1 MGAMVLAITVP
12 ALAGVSNT
20 GNSQN
25 VVGQDSEQQVES
37 GDATQNMS
45 VTGGGDNSNQ
55 CFGDSSVANTGN
67 VANNIGGLQTT
78 PSNNDG
84 NHRNGKNHRN
94 GNNGQVEVGGGDFTI
109 NPSSTTTC
117 DQQVNQAA
125 SASGN

>member
-1 MGAMVLAITVP
+1 MQRIILKRLVTVAAMASMVLAITVP

-25 VVGQDSEQQVES
+25 VVGQDPEQQVES

-67 VANNIGGLQTT
+67 ATNATDILQVN
-78 PSNNDG
+78 SED
-84 NHRNGKNHRN
+84 
-94 GNNGQVEVGGGDFTI
+94 VEVEIDDSADFEI
-109 NPSSTTTC
+109 SPESSTSC
-117 DQQVNQAA
+117 EQQVNQAA
-125 SASGN
+125 TASG

>member
-1 MGAMVLAITVP
+1 MQRIILKRLVTIAAMASMVLAITVP

-25 VVGQDSEQQVES
+25 VVGQDPEQQVES

-67 VANNIGGLQTT
+67 ATNAADILQVN
-78 PSNNDG
+78 SED
-84 NHRNGKNHRN
+84 
-94 GNNGQVEVGGGDFTI
+94 VEVEIDDSADFEI
-109 NPSSTTTC
+109 SPESSTSC
-117 DQQVNQAA
+117 VQQVNQAA
-125 SASGN
+125 TASG